1 MFKRKDGLWGDT
13 LTRNGKTKYFYAK
26 TKAELKRKMLEYS
39 QAADSGWTL
48 ESLLERFEDEH
59 GKTLRE
65 TTRKAYR
72 APISR
77 INATFPGIYANEL
90 TPVKIQ
96 AFINDLSAQGYSRS
110 TVQRPLDVL
119 RMAYDFAIVS
129 PDSGITSNPCTS
141 VRLPKLSSKK
151 RELIAREDVE
161 IIKNSL
167 GHPFGLFAYFL
178 LYTGMRKGEALAI
191 TDKDIVNGH
200 ILVNKSVAW
209 ITNAPVI
216 NPPKTSSGSRTVPLL
231 SPLSAVIP
239 KGIHGYIFSTD
250 GGKTP
255 LTQREFNNRWH
266 KYLHDV
272 GLSDFEWETHKAANG
287 HEYRKK
293 VWHDRIVPHQLRH
306 EFATMCLDA
315 GLAEIDTK
323 EILGH
328 SDIRTTQAIYQ
339 HIQDSRRKSS
349 TYKLEAFVSQS

>member
-26 TKAELKRKMLEYS
+26 TKAELKRKMLEYA
-39 QAADSGWTL
+39 QAADNGWTL
-48 ESLLERFEDEH
+48 ENLLERFEEEH
-59 GKTLRE
+59 GETVRE
-65 TTRKAYR
+65 STRKNYK

-77 INATFPGIYANEL
+77 INATFPGIYAKEL
-90 TPVKIQ
+90 TPAQVQ
-96 AFINDLSAQGYSRS
+96 AFINDLVAQGYART
-110 TVQRPLDVL
+110 TVQRPLDL
-119 RMAYDFAIVS
+119 LSMAYDFAIVT
-129 PDSGITSNPCTS
+129 PDSGISINPCAS
-141 VRLPKLSSKK
+141 VKIPKIQTKK

-167 GHPFGLFAYFL
+167 SHPFGLFAYFL

-191 TDKDIVNGH
+191 TDKDIVNGS
-200 ILVNKSVAW
+200 IIVNKSVAW

-216 NPPKTSSGSRTVPLL
+216 NPPKTASGVRVVPLL
-231 SPLSAVIP
+231 SPLSAVMP
-239 KGIHGYIFSTD
+239 KGIHGYLFSAD
-250 GGKTP
+250 GGRSP
-255 LTQREFNNRWH
+255 LTQREFNNRWR

-272 GLSDFEWETHKAANG
+272 GLSDFEWETHKAANK
-287 HEYRKK
+287 HIYRKK

-339 HIQDSRRKSS
+339 HIKDSRRKSS
-349 TYKLEAFVSQS
+349 LYKLEAFVSQP